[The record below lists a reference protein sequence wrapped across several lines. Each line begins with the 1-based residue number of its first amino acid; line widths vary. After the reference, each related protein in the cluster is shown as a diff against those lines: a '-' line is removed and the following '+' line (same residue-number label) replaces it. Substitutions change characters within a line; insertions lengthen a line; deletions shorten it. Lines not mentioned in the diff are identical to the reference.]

1 MLSLQKRLLALKT
14 AAETRKARLN
24 DSAAFLQFNWKAD
37 VIESWISKLF
47 TELQGRSRISKGF
60 ELKVEA
66 QWV

>member
-1 MLSLQKRLLALKT
+1 MFSSQKKLLTLKT

-47 TELQGRSRISKGF
+47 
-60 ELKVEA
+60 VE
-66 QWV
+66 